1 MSTGC
6 TDVGFITGVSLTLFI
21 TARQTWLLFNITVFL
36 FVEILMAKQLL

>member
-6 TDVGFITGVSLTLFI
+6 TDVGFITGVSLILLI